1 MRADAKRNVDAVLE
15 AAKTA
20 FATTGVHTP
29 VREIAAMA
37 GVGTGTLYRH
47 FPLRADLVSAVFRRE
62 LDACADAAAALASTY
77 EPIEA
82 LERWLAQY
90 VELLSTKRG
99 LITAMHSDAPTYESL
114 TECFQDPLRPALR
127 LLLDNASR
135 AGLIRPD
142 VETDDLLQGVAA
154 LCLLNTAQTQ
164 RMVALLVAGLRNAAA
179 GSAVD
184 CGSAGVLR
192 HRRA

>member
-1 MRADAKRNVDAVLE
+1 LTTAGGTSNGATRPLRADAKRNVDAVLE

-20 FATTGVHTP
+20 FATTGVLTP
-29 VREIAAMA
+29 VREIAALA

-82 LERWLAQY
+82 LERWLARY
-90 VELLSTKRG
+90 VELLSTKHG

-114 TECFQDPLRPALR
+114 TECLQEPLRPGLR

-142 VETDDLLQGVAA
+142 TDTDDLLQGVAA
-154 LCLLNTAQTQ
+154 LCLLEPAQTQ
-164 RMVALLVAGLRNAAA
+164 RLVALMIDGLR
-179 GSAVD
+179 
-184 CGSAGVLR
+184 LR
-192 HRRA
+192 ER

>member
-1 MRADAKRNVDAVLE
+1 LRADAKRNVEAVLE

-20 FATTGVHTP
+20 FATTGVRTP
-29 VREIAAMA
+29 VREIAALA

-47 FPLRADLVSAVFRRE
+47 FPLRADLVAAVFQRE
-62 LDACADAAAALASTY
+62 LAACADAAATLASTH

-99 LITAMHSDAPTYESL
+99 LIAAMHSDAPAYESL

-127 LLLDNASR
+127 LLLENASR
-135 AGLIRPD
+135 AGVIRPD
-142 VETDDLLQGVAA
+142 AEADDLLQGVAA
-154 LCLLNTAQTQ
+154 LCLLGPAQTQ
-164 RMVALLVAGLRNAAA
+164 RVVALLIDGLRNRNML
-179 GSAVD
+179 SLQ
-184 CGSAGVLR
+184 SE
-192 HRRA
+192 

>member
-1 MRADAKRNVDAVLE
+1 LRADAKRNVDAVLE

-47 FPLRADLVSAVFRRE
+47 FPLRADLVSAVFGRE

-77 EPIEA
+77 PPIEA

-114 TECFQDPLRPALR
+114 TECFRDPLRPALR
-127 LLLDNASR
+127 LLLSNASH
-135 AGLIRPD
+135 AGVIQSD
-142 VETDDLLQGVAA
+142 VETDDLLEGVAT
-154 LCLLNTAQTQ
+154 LCLLNAAQTQ
-164 RMVALLVAGLRNAAA
+164 RMVTLLVAGLCSEAAR
-179 GSAVD
+179 SAEN
-184 CGSAGVLR
+184 CGSAE
-192 HRRA
+192 A